1 MVDAVTKRAG
11 MFSARQ
17 QAMLLDVLSKHSE
30 AFPERTLVADLMQG
44 YGASQAP
51 GVRGAA
57 DFQVDAQLAVAVRA
71 TAQFAP
77 LSTQIKLWV
86 RLPR

>member
-1 MVDAVTKRAG
+1 
-11 MFSARQ
+11 
-17 QAMLLDVLSKHSE
+17 MLGNRRCRRTCSRSTLKSS
-30 AFPERTLVADLMQG
+30 PERTLVADLMQG

-57 DFQVDAQLAVAVRA
+57 DFQVGAQLAVAVRA
-71 TAQFAP
+71 TAKFARR
-77 LSTQIKLWV
+77 STPIKLWV